1 MLNIFLGSDVER
13 REWIKPIMFSGG
25 IGSIDN
31 KDTKKEN
38 PETGNI
44 FLLLNKFNSCVFI
57 GFIYII

>member
-44 FLLLNKFNSCVFI
+44 FLLLNRFNSCVFI
-57 GFIYII
+57 